1 LWKEKEKESRS
12 KQEKSARHWWLTPVV
27 LATEKAE
34 IRRIEVGSK
43 LGQIVHKTLFQQHS
57 TQNMAGGAHQV
68 VESLPSNH
76 KALISNPNTE
86 KKERKERKKKQEK
99 SNFNQLST
107 ECLSIPSR
115 KF

>member
-1 LWKEKEKESRS
+1 
-12 KQEKSARHWWLTPVV
+12 
-27 LATEKAE
+27 
-34 IRRIEVGSK
+34 
-43 LGQIVHKTLFQQHS
+43 
-57 TQNMAGGAHQV
+57 MAGGAHQV